1 MVLTWKEAVPGI
13 GEDVYQRLS
22 PVVKKRRTRSSD
34 YDERGHGDRSP
45 LPECRGIAA
54 HSISHDGAVVGDG
67 MCHRLYLRPHG
78 RVSHLGNHFGRD
90 EHRIGHE
97 VLDCFFPA
105 TCCDQ
110 LIEMRDV
117 ILRHRGATVVDNEW
131 WLVYR

>member
-1 MVLTWKEAVPGI
+1 
-13 GEDVYQRLS
+13 
-22 PVVKKRRTRSSD
+22 
-34 YDERGHGDRSP
+34 
-45 LPECRGIAA
+45 
-54 HSISHDGAVVGDG
+54 

-131 WLVYR
+131 WLVDRQFLDPASEQARCFQRKNCA